1 MNYDKAINQ
10 GHENEENST
19 NPRNIL
25 KLVSILGDTGQ
36 EVVEFKSQHFHLGS
50 Q

>member
-10 GHENEENST
+10 GHEKGENST

-25 KLVSILGDTGQ
+25 KLVSILGDIGQ
-36 EVVEFKSQHFHLGS
+36 KNVEFKSQHFHLGS